1 MLDTNLLIMI
11 VVVAVAG
18 VLVYIVERY
27 TKKKQVEWMDA
38 AKIGLLSGAGA
49 GGLLYAVGGD
59 VETVVTST
67 VATASSAVQDM
78 FVGNPSF

>member
-1 MLDTNLLIMI
+1 MLDTNLFIMI

-67 VATASSAVQDM
+67 VSTASSAVQDM
-78 FVGNPSF
+78 FVGRPSF